1 MVEPEIIELIKRLE
15 SPYNENSRIGE
26 RDQDLKDA
34 VLYLLYQ
41 EQTRQMLYYTQVGDK
56 TKTDR

>member
-1 MVEPEIIELIKRLE
+1 MVEPEIIELIKKLE

-34 VLYLLYQ
+34 VLYLLYL
-41 EQTRQMLYYTQVGDK
+41 EQTRQMLAIDDRLT
-56 TKTDR
+56 TKTSE